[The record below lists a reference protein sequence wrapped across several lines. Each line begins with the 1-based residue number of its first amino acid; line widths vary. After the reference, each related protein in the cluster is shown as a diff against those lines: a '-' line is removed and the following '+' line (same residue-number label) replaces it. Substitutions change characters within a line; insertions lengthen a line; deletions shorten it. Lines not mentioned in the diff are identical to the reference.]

1 MSSDHQLPP
10 RVAYV
15 TTEKCYHTA
24 TVWRRPPIRLVRV
37 SLVGGKRKFLDIE
50 PESPRR

>member
-1 MSSDHQLPP
+1 MSDS
-10 RVAYV
+10 Y
-15 TTEKCYHTA
+15 EFA
-24 TVWRRPPIRLVRV
+24 THRPVIVRV